1 MSLIWES
8 LKLALRSIA
17 RSGLR
22 SALTMLGVLIGVAA
36 VVLVVAL
43 GQSARDQIGSQIQ
56 SLGTNLIYVFNGEA
70 ETRSRRSE
78 RTGHRL
84 SVSDAEALRRQL
96 PGLRG
101 VTVYSSRSAQVVSD
115 VTSAKVDV
123 VGADQDYL
131 NVRGY
136 GLVSGRDLSLIDVQT
151 KAKVVLLG
159 DTAAKKLF
167 GDTDPVGRSVRIGQS
182 RFLVIG
188 RLAPKGQNPFG
199 SDQDDRL
206 VMPIGSWAA
215 RVSPGHD
222 DRVDMIITSA
232 PTADAVASLREDI
245 DRVLLETHHIPVDGK
260 PDYRLLTQDTFR
272 QNQEQIYQILSVVL
286 VSVAAISLFVG
297 GVGVTNV
304 MLVSV
309 NERRREIGTRLAV
322 GARPTDIR
330 WQFLIEAMALT
341 SAGGL
346 AGLGL
351 ALSGIFALE
360 RQLGWSMSID
370 LGALGVALG
379 TSLVIGLVFG
389 LLPAERAARLDP
401 IAALRHD

>member
-8 LKLALRSIA
+8 LTLALRSIA

-70 ETRSRRSE
+70 DTRSRRSE

-322 GARPTDIR
+322 GARPADIR

>member
-245 DRVLLETHHIPVDGK
+245 DRVLLETHRIPVDGK

>member
-8 LKLALRSIA
+8 LKLALSSIA

-70 ETRSRRSE
+70 ESRSRRSE

-84 SVSDAEALRRQL
+84 SVSDAQALRRQL
-96 PGLRG
+96 PGLRA
-101 VTVYSSRSAQVVSD
+101 VTVYTSRPAQVISD

-123 VGADQDYL
+123 VGADQHYL
-131 NVRGY
+131 DVRGY

-159 DTAAKKLF
+159 DTASKKLF
-167 GDTDPVGRSVRIGQS
+167 GDADPVGRSVRIGQS

-215 RVSPGHD
+215 RIAPGQGE
-222 DRVDMIITSA
+222 RVDMIMASA

-245 DRVLLETHHIPVDGK
+245 DRVLLEAHRIPVDGK

-322 GARPTDIR
+322 GARPADIR

-346 AGLGL
+346 FGLGL
-351 ALSGIFALE
+351 ALTGIFALE
-360 RQLGWSMSID
+360 RQLGWTMSID
-370 LGALGVALG
+370 VSALGVALG